1 MLEVPLDSHIFHLDV
16 TLPKRFSK
24 DEFVSRYVDTDLA
37 AILEFI
43 KDTNPVNTRLFVQ
56 TPHQED
62 MPYALK
68 EVSSVTLSTDS
79 DGQTVFVCAGDE
91 YETWV
96 AKRHIQA
103 PLNAV
108 KTVWPKTLH
117 AAWSDRKTETL
128 FPAPA
133 HYDSVAETK

>member
-1 MLEVPLDSHIFHLDV
+1 MLEVPLDSHVFHLDV

-56 TPHQED
+56 TPHQDD

-68 EVSSVTLSTDS
+68 EVSSVAVSLDST
-79 DGQTVFVCAGDE
+79 GQRVFVCAGDQK
-91 YETWV
+91 ETLISKSRIIGPLGV
-96 AKRHIQA
+96 AMRVWPRQLHA
-103 PLNAV
+103 GWPEL
-108 KTVWPKTLH
+108 KTVQRTASTQP
-117 AAWSDRKTETL
+117 RR
-128 FPAPA
+128 P
-133 HYDSVAETK
+133 

>member
-1 MLEVPLDSHIFHLDV
+1 MLEVPLDSHVFHLDV

-79 DGQTVFVCAGDE
+79 DGQTVFVCEGKEHDTLIA
-91 YETWV
+91 
-96 AKRHIQA
+96 RHRVQG
-103 PLNAV
+103 PLSGT
-108 KTVWPKTLH
+108 KKIWPRH
-117 AAWSDRKTETL
+117 
-128 FPAPA
+128 
-133 HYDSVAETK
+133 